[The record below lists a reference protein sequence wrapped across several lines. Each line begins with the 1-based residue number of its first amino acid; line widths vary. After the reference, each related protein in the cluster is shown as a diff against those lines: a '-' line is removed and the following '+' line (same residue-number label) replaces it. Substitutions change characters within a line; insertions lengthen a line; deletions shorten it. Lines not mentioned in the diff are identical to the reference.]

1 MMEGNLGRNSDTGRH
16 LAWTGGPHPARR
28 DHSNGQKRENLRKRV
43 DFGDLVRLGLTHSVP
58 WHIVDLGLGGVLVRM
73 DAQDVRVGARTEF
86 VLRFK
91 KRGRIHEHRLPSRVL
106 RIGKRG
112 VALQFDRYDDA
123 AYTDLTD
130 LLYSI

>member
-1 MMEGNLGRNSDTGRH
+1 MEGNLSRNSDTGRH
-16 LAWTGGPHPARR
+16 AAWGGGPHPARR
-28 DHSNGQKRENLRKRV
+28 DHSSEHKRENLRKKI

-58 WHIVDLGLGGVLVRM
+58 WHIVDLGLGGALVRM
-73 DAQDVRVGARTEF
+73 DTPDVHVGARFEF

-91 KRGRIHEHRLPSRVL
+91 KRGRVHEHRLPARVL
-106 RIGKRG
+106 RVDARG

-130 LLYSI
+130 LLYSL